1 MELEA
6 RAIPV
11 AMSADDRAAARARS
25 VAFHLAWLVPC
36 LLMQAWFF
44 NTQFAG
50 LRAPDAMDA
59 AQVARNVSE
68 GAGFT
73 TSVIRP
79 LSLAR
84 VPRATGHPDL
94 FNPPLYPL
102 VLASAFNLLGAND
115 RAVGLV
121 SAAFAFLT
129 ALMTYLLG
137 SRLLDRRAGVLAAL
151 LVAFSIGVLKLGA
164 SGVNV
169 TLVAFLLTTLCYLV
183 ARISGDSI
191 RSWAGAGVVCAFAYL
206 TDYAVLLL
214 ALSLGLIAV
223 LGVKSGRLRALG
235 AFVAGFAIAV
245 LPWLIRNS
253 VVAGSPFAH
262 LRIYSLAM
270 FGDVHPGSSLY
281 RLASTQGVAPITFI
295 AGHYREV
302 IQKLLLNLGYT
313 YSTIAGSYGVIL
325 TILLGLGLFTDLG
338 TAATNRTK
346 WALVGGLVLMA
357 MSLAVG
363 QPSLDALSAPVGL
376 VAALG
381 AVALVKAMD
390 SRAVSPRARA
400 ATVAAVLALT
410 VFPAGLYA
418 LPRMRPTKVDL
429 RNLDYL
435 KRALPTNAVVV
446 TDQPWSVAWHAGR
459 TAVWVPSAAAP
470 VPRQGER
477 MLITEAADVTKSKGF
492 MALEKAGARPDAIY
506 MSSELASYPQQEGIG
521 RWQLLYDVI
530 GKQIDSAAAQQGS
543 SPGTVWV
550 PDGWVL
556 AATLPP
562 RDFLLLRAEAAG
574 LPKSTTPGKAGQS

>member
-6 RAIPV
+6 RTTPT
-11 AMSADDRAAARARS
+11 AMSADDRAAAGARS
-25 VAFHLAWLVPC
+25 VAFHLAWLLPC
-36 LLMQAWFF
+36 LLIQAWFF

-59 AQVARNVSE
+59 AQVAQHISE

-84 VPRATGHPDL
+84 VPWTLGHPDL

-102 VLASAFNLLGAND
+102 VLAIAFNLLGAND
-115 RAVGLV
+115 RAVGLT
-121 SAAFAFLT
+121 SAFFAILAAF
-129 ALMTYLLG
+129 MTYLLG
-137 SRLLDRRAGVLAAL
+137 NRLLDRRAGALAAL
-151 LVAFSIGVLKLGA
+151 LLMFTLGFLKLSV
-164 SGVNV
+164 SGVSI
-169 TLVAFLLTTLCYLV
+169 TLVAFLLTALCYLV
-183 ARISGDSI
+183 VRISGDSI
-191 RSWAGAGVVCAFAYL
+191 RSWAGAGVICTCAYL
-206 TDYAVLLL
+206 TDYAALLL
-214 ALSLGLIAV
+214 ALSLGLVA
-223 LGVKSGRLRALG
+223 LFGVKSGRLRALG
-235 AFVAGFAIAV
+235 AFAAGFTIAV
-245 LPWLIRNS
+245 LPWLIRNW
-253 VVAGSPFAH
+253 VVAGSPFAD

-270 FGDVHPGSSLY
+270 FGDAYPGSSLY
-281 RLASTQGVAPITFI
+281 RLASTRGVSPITFF

-338 TAATNRTK
+338 TAATNRIK
-346 WALVGGLVLMA
+346 WALVSGLVLMA
-357 MSLAVG
+357 ISLAVG
-363 QPSLDALSAPVGL
+363 QPNLDALSAPVGII
-376 VAALG
+376 AALG

-390 SRAVSPRARA
+390 SRAVSSPARA
-400 ATVAAVLALT
+400 VTVAAVLALT

-418 LPRMRPTKVDL
+418 LPRMRPAKADL
-429 RNLDYL
+429 RTLDNL
-435 KRALPTNAVVV
+435 KRALPANAVVV

-459 TAVWVPSAAAP
+459 TAVWIPGAAAP

-506 MSSELASYPQQEGIG
+506 LSSELAGYPQQEGVG
-521 RWQLLYDVI
+521 RWQLLHDVI
-530 GKQIDSAAAQQGS
+530 EKQIDSAAAQQGS
-543 SPGTVWV
+543 SPGRIWV

-574 LPKSTTPGKAGQS
+574 LPKPTTSGKAG

>member
-1 MELEA
+1 
-6 RAIPV
+6 
-11 AMSADDRAAARARS
+11 
-25 VAFHLAWLVPC
+25 
-36 LLMQAWFF
+36 
-44 NTQFAG
+44 
-50 LRAPDAMDA
+50 MDA
-59 AQVARNVSE
+59 SQVARHVSE

-84 VPRATGHPDL
+84 VPRTKGHPDL
-94 FNPPLYPL
+94 YNPPLYPL
-102 VLASAFNLLGAND
+102 VLAIAFNLLGAND

-121 SAAFAFLT
+121 SAAFALLT
-129 ALMTYLLG
+129 ALMAYFLG
-137 SRLLDRRAGVLAAL
+137 SRLLDRRAGALAAL
-151 LVAFSIGVLKLGA
+151 LVMLSLGFLKLSI
-164 SGVNV
+164 SGVSI
-169 TLVAFLLTTLCYLV
+169 TLAAFLLTALCYLV
-183 ARISGDSI
+183 ARISGGSI
-191 RSWAGAGVVCAFAYL
+191 RSWAGAGVICAFAYL
-206 TDYAVLLL
+206 TDYAALLL
-214 ALSLGLIAV
+214 ALSLGMVAV
-223 LGVKSGRLRALG
+223 LGVKAGRLRGLG
-235 AFVAGFAIAV
+235 AFAAGFAIAV
-245 LPWLIRNS
+245 APWLIRNW

-270 FGDVHPGSSLY
+270 FGDAYPGSSLY
-281 RLASTQGVAPITFI
+281 RLASAHGVAPITFL
-295 AGHYREV
+295 AGHYRKV

-325 TILLGLGLFTDLG
+325 IVLLGLGLFTDLG
-338 TAATNRTK
+338 TAAVNRIK
-346 WALVGGLVLMA
+346 WALLCGLVLMA
-357 MSLAVG
+357 MSLAIG
-363 QPSLDALSAPVGL
+363 QPNLDALSAPVGV

-381 AVALVKAMD
+381 AVALVKVMD
-390 SRAVSPRARA
+390 SRAASPRTRA

-418 LPRMRPTKVDL
+418 LPRMHPTKVDL

-459 TAVWVPSAAAP
+459 TAVWVPAATAP

-506 MSSELASYPQQEGIG
+506 LSSDLPSYPQQEGIG

-574 LPKSTTPGKAGQS
+574 LPKPTTSGRAG